1 MEALRA
7 QTTALRQQG
16 ADLILCVAHT
26 DRDMD
31 NQIVRSRL
39 VDVLLT
45 GHDHDLA
52 IGYDGKTVMVESSE
66 EGNFVTAID
75 FVATVTGE
83 GKDRKVAWA
92 PSFRVHDSST
102 IDPDPEVL
110 AVVKRYEAALSKE
123 LDVEIGTSATE
134 LDSRSATVR
143 SQEAAIGNLIA
154 DAIRESTGG
163 DVAIT
168 NGGGIRANKQYPAG
182 VKLTRRDILSELPFG
197 NSTSLVE
204 VTGADIK
211 AALENGVS
219 QIEQRAGR
227 FPQVS
232 GLKFEVDPK
241 AAVGSRVSNIQVNG
255 EALDPAKRYK
265 VATNNFMLTGG
276 DGYVPF
282 TRGPRAHRHHGRQA
296 SRQRGDVVRAQEGH
310 RGSKGRR
317 PHRRPLIQVGP
328 VSKAV
333 ADFRDSPQADGWRR
347 LPFFQGGAA
356 DAGRGPRG
364 RAHRGGRAG
373 AAAARRHL
381 HGSAPRA
388 PRHRE
393 GRDPGPGPLPDPGDS
408 HGLAFSYRG
417 PRRLPASL
425 KIIFKELAADLG
437 IPEPRTGD
445 LSSWAKQ
452 GVLCLN
458 TALTVEAG
466 QAGAHL
472 KFGWS
477 QLADEAMAAVSAE
490 RPPWCSCSGA
500 HRPASARRWWTAPS
514 TSCWRAATPPPQS
527 PQRFS
532 RHAPVQPGECVVGG
546 EGARTDRLAATVIP
560 SPRERG
566 EVESRNAT
574 G

>member
-1 MEALRA
+1 MLTGHDEAQAAPANLTFSLLLVNDIYKMSDDKGRGGFAKLAAVVKQERA
-7 QTTALRQQG
+7 RNVPMLFAHAGDTFSPSLMSGFDQGAHIVELTNMIKPDVFVPGNHEFDFGKDVYFKRMGESNFPYFGANMRQADGSQISGMKDSQVFTLGPVKVGVFGLVLSGVPGMSQPGDLKFGPELDTVKAQAAALRQQG
-16 ADLILCVAHT
+16 ADLVMCVAHT

-31 NQIVRSRL
+31 NQILRSRL

-110 AVVKRYEAALSKE
+110 AVVKRYESALSKE
-123 LDVEIGTSATE
+123 LDVEIGTSAGE

-154 DAIRESTGG
+154 DAIKDSTGG
-163 DVAIT
+163 DVAVT

-204 VTGADIK
+204 VTGADLK

-219 QIEQRAGR
+219 QLEQRAGR

-241 AAVGSRVSNIQVNG
+241 APVGSRVSNIQANG
-255 EALDPAKRYK
+255 EPVDPAKKYK

-282 TRGPRAHRHHGRQA
+282 TRGRVLIGVTDGKLMANEVMAYVRKKGTVDAKVEGRI
-296 SRQRGDVVRAQEGH
+296 VVR
-310 RGSKGRR
+310 
-317 PHRRPLIQVGP
+317 
-328 VSKAV
+328 
-333 ADFRDSPQADGWRR
+333 
-347 LPFFQGGAA
+347 
-356 DAGRGPRG
+356 
-364 RAHRGGRAG
+364 
-373 AAAARRHL
+373 
-381 HGSAPRA
+381 
-388 PRHRE
+388 
-393 GRDPGPGPLPDPGDS
+393 
-408 HGLAFSYRG
+408 
-417 PRRLPASL
+417 
-425 KIIFKELAADLG
+425 
-437 IPEPRTGD
+437 
-445 LSSWAKQ
+445 
-452 GVLCLN
+452 
-458 TALTVEAG
+458 
-466 QAGAHL
+466 
-472 KFGWS
+472 
-477 QLADEAMAAVSAE
+477 
-490 RPPWCSCSGA
+490 
-500 HRPASARRWWTAPS
+500 
-514 TSCWRAATPPPQS
+514 
-527 PQRFS
+527 
-532 RHAPVQPGECVVGG
+532 
-546 EGARTDRLAATVIP
+546 
-560 SPRERG
+560 
-566 EVESRNAT
+566 
-574 G
+574 